1 MNLVPP
7 YDVMCLHRR
16 ISTSWLC
23 SSLFCFSPPT
33 RIPRGLRAG
42 GLVVGR
48 SCPLVVVPAPS
59 VSKQQQQQLHQVWFC
74 GCGREGTLQRN
85 PGGQQ
90 PGLTG
95 RRPLGRGS

>member
-16 ISTSWLC
+16 ISTSWLFY
-23 SSLFCFSPPT
+23 SLFCFSPPT

-48 SCPLVVVPAPS
+48 SCPTVGGGGARTR
-59 VSKQQQQQLHQVWFC
+59 QQHYSSSQQLHQVWSC
-74 GCGREGTLQRN
+74 GCGREV
-85 PGGQQ
+85 
-90 PGLTG
+90 TG
-95 RRPLGRGS
+95 

>member
-7 YDVMCLHRR
+7 YDVICLHRR

-48 SCPLVVVPAPS
+48 SCLLVGGGGARTVRSKAAAVAAVVC
-59 VSKQQQQQLHQVWFC
+59 LHQVWFC
-74 GCGREGTLQRN
+74 GCGREDLENRGGGANR
-85 PGGQQ
+85 PG
-90 PGLTG
+90 
-95 RRPLGRGS
+95 